1 MDAVIVRNN
10 TKLGVLAHILAKR
23 IVLELD
29 RAMLEPE
36 EEGEDPIQLV
46 RPAVVS
52 LAPECDASGFQL
64 DDQGLEVLGS
74 DRGTAVCD
82 KLTLNLTVILLG
94 DRL

>member
-1 MDAVIVRNN
+1 LDAVIVRND

-46 RPAVVS
+46 RPAVVP
-52 LAPECDASGFQL
+52 LASECDASGFQF
-64 DDQGLEVLGS
+64 DDDGLEILGS
-74 DRGTAVCD
+74 ERGTAVYD
-82 KLTLNLTVILLG
+82 RLTLNLTVILLG